1 MVLNTGH
8 ARHLLD
14 CLEVDYIWLFLL
26 FIIEMSSMYS
36 RGYMFKIYWKFVH
49 AEQEMFF
56 RARRP
61 ENVFRSKWNT
71 KISSTV

>member
-1 MVLNTGH
+1 
-8 ARHLLD
+8 
-14 CLEVDYIWLFLL
+14 
-26 FIIEMSSMYS
+26 MYS